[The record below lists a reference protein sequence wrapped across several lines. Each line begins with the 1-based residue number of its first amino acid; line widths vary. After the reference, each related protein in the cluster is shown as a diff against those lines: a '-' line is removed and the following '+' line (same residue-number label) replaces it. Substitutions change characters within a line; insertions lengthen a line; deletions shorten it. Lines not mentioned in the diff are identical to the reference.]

1 MNRQRLQRIIRT
13 GVLVAPFLMFSAG
26 VANAYEIWIAN
37 EEHETGTQVLDDQ
50 LNLLATIEGSNE
62 HTHMGDFTSD
72 YSVYYSANLGESTY
86 EFGSSSVDAIDADT
100 RTIIATVY
108 TAGRSHAV
116 VVAEDDR
123 FAYANNLND
132 NTEAIDTASNS
143 IVNTIN
149 VGDGPGGVNDRP
161 VCIGMSANSKKIY
174 HAAAVTD
181 KVIVLNVDNATATE
195 VAPQVSI
202 GGVVNACGLLRSK
215 NNEHMYVIAG
225 KRPGNAFENMFHV
238 IDIATNNIVFSDTTT
253 GLDPHSISET
263 SNGKE
268 IWIGNRDSST
278 FEIRNGRDPIYEV
291 IEIMDLADPKH
302 GLPTDHGLPY
312 RIDLFGF
319 SPNSRELIAA
329 VRAPYS
335 LIIKIDVASRT
346 VTDFVE
352 VPGDPHGVR
361 IRHTE

>member
-1 MNRQRLQRIIRT
+1 MNRKQLQRIIRT
-13 GVLVAPFLMFSAG
+13 GVLVTPFLLFSAG

-72 YSVYYSANLGESTY
+72 YSVYYSANLGESVF
-86 EFGSSSVDAIDADT
+86 EPGSSSVDAIDADT
-100 RTIIATVY
+100 RAIIATAF

-116 VVAEDDR
+116 VVSEDDR

-132 NTEAIDTASNS
+132 NTQAIDTASNT
-143 IVNTIN
+143 IVNTID

-202 GGVVNACGLLRSK
+202 PGVVNACGLLRSK
-215 NNEHMYVIAG
+215 DNEHMYVIAG
-225 KRPGNAFENMFHV
+225 KRSGEPLANMFHV
-238 IDIATNNIVFSDTTT
+238 IKIATNEIVFSDHTT

-268 IWIGNRDSST
+268 IWIGNRDEST
-278 FEIRNGRDPIYEV
+278 FEIRDGRDPIYSV
-291 IEIMDLADPKH
+291 IDIVNLTDPKH
-302 GLPTDHGLPY
+302 GLPTDHGPAY

-319 SPNSRELIAA
+319 SPNSRELIGAI
-329 VRAPYS
+329 RAPYS

-346 VTDFVE
+346 VTEFVE
-352 VPGDPHGVR
+352 VDGDPHGVR